1 MNDRSGP
8 LDCLEIF
15 TTTTMVS
22 NRTRARTISVA
33 GLLFEYMNSIL
44 IDLSIVVKFDRPIDV

>member
-22 NRTRARTISVA
+22 NRTKARTISVA

>member
-15 TTTTMVS
+15 TTTTIVS
-22 NRTRARTISVA
+22 SKTRARINSVA
-33 GLLFEYMNSIL
+33 GLLFEYINSIL
-44 IDLSIVVKFDRPIDV
+44 IDLSIVVKLDNLINE

>member
-15 TTTTMVS
+15 TTTTIVS
-22 NRTRARTISVA
+22 NRTSASTNSVA
-33 GLLFEYMNSIL
+33 GLLFEYRNIIL
-44 IDLSIVVKFDRPIDV
+44 IDLSIEVKFDSLISE